1 MINISY
7 HSWKDFRDCPK
18 KYFLKNRL
26 RKPSSVPRND
36 YYMLYGKLVEKFFE
50 IFCNTW
56 RYKMAYMPP
65 EEIRLKLKTIY
76 DGVLSSSVVN
86 WDAPFVTSTQEDIFN
101 QAYADVCSIM
111 ESQTQNY
118 FLNTRSEVSIEI
130 KINVKMDSASAPNVP
145 HIRGDVPGGACLKGR
160 LDFVHADA
168 LNPKSI
174 TIFDGK
180 GTNNIGKN
188 IEDYQVLF
196 YALLYFLHFKVLPD
210 QLGFFYYRFNT
221 FKPVAISL
229 DVLNE
234 FRAKLSLDIKK
245 ILASNDFIAMPSPKS
260 CKYCDYRTACKE
272 CMEDQAKRSKG
283 SKLDIPDQEGIVDL
297 GF

>member
-7 HSWKDFRDCPK
+7 HAWKDFRDCPK
-18 KYFLKNRL
+18 KYYLKNRK
-26 RKPSSVPRND
+26 RQPPAVPRND
-36 YYMLYGKLVEKFFE
+36 YYTLYGKLVEKFFE

-56 RYKMAYMPP
+56 RYKSAYMFPND
-65 EEIRLKLKTIY
+65 IQGKLKIIFE
-76 DGVLSSSVVN
+76 GVLSSSIVN
-86 WDAPFVTSTQEDIFN
+86 WNAPFVDSTQEDIFN
-101 QAYADVCSIM
+101 QAFADVCMIM

-130 KINVKMDSASAPNVP
+130 IVTA
-145 HIRGDVPGGACLKGR
+145 GACIKGR
-160 LDFVHADA
+160 IDFVHADA
-168 LNPKSI
+168 LDPKSI

-196 YALLYFLHFKVLPD
+196 YALLYFLHFKVLPV

-221 FKPVAISL
+221 FKPVAINF
-229 DVLNE
+229 DILNE

-245 ILASNDFIAMPSPKS
+245 IVGNTEFIATPSSKS
-260 CKYCDYRTACKE
+260 CKYCDYRTICPE
-272 CMEDQAKRSKG
+272 YLEFQAKRSKG

-297 GF
+297 SF

>member
-1 MINISY
+1 
-7 HSWKDFRDCPK
+7 
-18 KYFLKNRL
+18 
-26 RKPSSVPRND
+26 
-36 YYMLYGKLVEKFFE
+36 MLYGKLVEKFFE
-50 IFCNTW
+50 IFSNTW
-56 RYKMAYMPP
+56 RYKTPYMPP

-86 WDAPFVTSTQEDIFN
+86 WDAPFASSTQEDIFN

-111 ESQTQNY
+111 ESPTQNY
-118 FLNTRSEVSIEI
+118 FLNSRSEVSIEVNL
-130 KINVKMDSASAPNVP
+130 K
-145 HIRGDVPGGACLKGR
+145 GGACLKGR
-160 LDFVHADA
+160 LDFVHGDA
-168 LNPKSI
+168 LNPKAI

-229 DVLNE
+229 DILNE

-245 ILASNDFIAMPSPKS
+245 ILASKEFIATPSSKS
-260 CKYCDYRTACKE
+260 CKYCDYRTGCTE

-283 SKLDIPDQEGIVDL
+283 SKLDIPDQDGIVNL